1 VTIVVSQKGWIRA
14 LKGHIED
21 LATLAFKGD
30 DGLRASFPAETTS
43 KILVVATNGKVFTL
57 EASKLP
63 GGRGHGEPI
72 RLMADIDDGAD
83 IAAVLAYR
91 AGEKALI
98 AGTDGRG
105 FIVGH
110 DDMLS
115 STRKGRA
122 VLIVDTPAETA
133 VVTPAEGDHIAI
145 IGQNRK
151 LLVFPLAQAPEMARG
166 KGVRLQRY
174 KDGGVSAARVFT
186 LKEGLT
192 WRDSSQRT
200 WTVEA
205 KEIKDWIGNRA
216 EAGRLPPK
224 GFPKNN
230 KFG

>member
-1 VTIVVSQKGWIRA
+1 
-14 LKGHIED
+14 L
-21 LATLAFKGD
+21 
-30 DGLRASFPAETTS
+30 
-43 KILVVATNGKVFTL
+43 TL
-57 EASKLP
+57 EAAKLP

-72 RLMADIDDGAD
+72 RLMADIEDGAD
-83 IAAVLAYR
+83 IAAVLPYR
-91 AGEKALI
+91 AGAKALI
-98 AGTDGRG
+98 AGSDGRG

-122 VLIVDTPAETA
+122 VLILDTPAEAA
-133 VVTPAEGDHIAI
+133 VLTPAEGDHIAI

-151 LLVFPLAQAPEMARG
+151 LLIFSLAQAPEMARG

-174 KDGGVSAARVFT
+174 KDGGVSDARVFT

-192 WRDSSQRT
+192 WRDSSQRL

-205 KEIKDWIGNRA
+205 KELKDWIGNRA